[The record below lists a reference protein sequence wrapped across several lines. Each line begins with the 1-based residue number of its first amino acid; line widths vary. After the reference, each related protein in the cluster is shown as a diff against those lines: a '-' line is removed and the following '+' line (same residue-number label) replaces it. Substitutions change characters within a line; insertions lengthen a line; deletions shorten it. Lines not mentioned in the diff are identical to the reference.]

1 MNDRVKSSWILNFAL
16 FWILNFGLKLDFKN
30 HSVLGLQ
37 LMNNVI
43 FISVSTYVEHQHKD
57 AWGTEGIRSSSQF
70 LQLINLSRQFQQKEK
85 YICVYNCSC
94 IEYKKKMELL
104 FKISTLYAFS
114 GWRGSGGTKDF
125 TLLDPSLWLGPLTM
139 CTLAPSARRC
149 ATGTAAASTA
159 PSASATL
166 ATQGQPAK

>member
-57 AWGTEGIRSSSQF
+57 A
-70 LQLINLSRQFQQKEK
+70 
-85 YICVYNCSC
+85 
-94 IEYKKKMELL
+94 
-104 FKISTLYAFS
+104 
-114 GWRGSGGTKDF
+114 
-125 TLLDPSLWLGPLTM
+125 
-139 CTLAPSARRC
+139 
-149 ATGTAAASTA
+149 
-159 PSASATL
+159 
-166 ATQGQPAK
+166 